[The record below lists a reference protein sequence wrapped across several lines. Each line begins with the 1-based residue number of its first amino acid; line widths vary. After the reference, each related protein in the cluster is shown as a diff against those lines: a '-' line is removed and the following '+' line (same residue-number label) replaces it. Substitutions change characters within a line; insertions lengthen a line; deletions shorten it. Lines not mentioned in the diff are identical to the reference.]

1 MEGTYMGDI
10 DATDPIAKP
19 ENLHITGEGSETI
32 GTKNLHI
39 TSEPA
44 DAIAD
49 KVLGD
54 GGASTDNLHITSEPA
69 K

>member
-1 MEGTYMGDI
+1 MGDI
-10 DATDPIAKP
+10 DATNPVVTP
-19 ENLHITGEGSETI
+19 ENLHITGTETDKI

-54 GGASTDNLHITSEPA
+54 GPAENLHITSEPA
-69 K
+69 N

>member
-1 MEGTYMGDI
+1 MGDI
-10 DATDPIAKP
+10 DATNPVTEPD
-19 ENLHITGEGSETI
+19 NLHITGTETGQI

-54 GGASTDNLHITSEPA
+54 GASTDNLHITSEPA

>member
-1 MEGTYMGDI
+1 MADTN
-10 DATDPIAKP
+10 ATDPIATP
-19 ENLHITGEGSETI
+19 ENLHITGEGTEAV

-49 KVLGD
+49 KVLGE

>member
-1 MEGTYMGDI
+1 MGDTN
-10 DATDPIAKP
+10 ATDPIVKP
-19 ENLHITGEGSETI
+19 ENLHITGEGSETV

-49 KVLGD
+49 KVLGE